1 MEFCQPLTHH
11 HSITP
16 TLRHSRPS
24 PMPPVTL
31 ARHAMATRF
40 ELVLHGGDEAA
51 LRAAGEEALDEIAR
65 LEDELSYF
73 RATSQIF
80 RLNQAA
86 AQRPVRVSPWLFRLL
101 QHARQLSEESAGT
114 FDPTVA
120 PLMRCWGFY
129 TREGRVPEPA
139 ALAAARACVGMNLVE
154 LNEADST
161 VRFARPGVQLD
172 LGSIG
177 KGYAVERA
185 GELLREAGVT
195 SALLHGGTSTIL
207 ALGTPPDAPGWKIA
221 LDHPEPPAPRP
232 PQQPPPPPHAPRT
245 THYVSLRDESL
256 SVSAVWGKSFTA
268 ADRSYGHVIDPRT
281 GAPTQG
287 ALLAAVVLPS
297 ATESDAL
304 STMLLTRGA
313 EGLAALQARRPGLRA
328 LVAAPG
334 PDPEH
339 PHVQAV
345 GFALR
350 PR

>member
-1 MEFCQPLTHH
+1 MT
-11 HSITP
+11 T
-16 TLRHSRPS
+16 
-24 PMPPVTL
+24 VTL

-40 ELVLHGGDEAA
+40 ELVLHGGDAAA

-73 RATSQIF
+73 RPTSQVF
-80 RLNQAA
+80 RLNQEA
-86 AQRPVRVSPWLFRLL
+86 AQRPVRVTPWLFRLL
-101 QHARQLSEESAGT
+101 QQARCLSLDSGGT
-114 FDPTVA
+114 FDITVA

-129 TREGRVPEPA
+129 ARDGQVPEPD

-161 VRFARPGVQLD
+161 VRFTRDGVQLD

-177 KGYAVERA
+177 KGFAVERA

-195 SALLHGGTSTIL
+195 SALLHGGTSTVL
-207 ALGTPPDAPGWKIA
+207 AIGTPPDADAWKVA
-221 LDHPEPPAPRP
+221 VERPSHSAASLPPADL
-232 PQQPPPPPHAPRT
+232 PPPNLAQPWATVR
-245 THYVSLRDESL
+245 LRDESL

-281 GAPTQG
+281 GQPTQG

-304 STMLLTRGA
+304 STMLLTRGPGGF
-313 EGLAALQARRPGLRA
+313 EEVLRLRPGLRA
-328 LVAAPG
+328 LVASPVPG
-334 PDPEH
+334 KELLR
-339 PHVQAV
+339 VEAA
-345 GFALR
+345 GFELR
-350 PR
+350 TD

>member
-1 MEFCQPLTHH
+1 MT
-11 HSITP
+11 I
-16 TLRHSRPS
+16 
-24 PMPPVTL
+24 VTL

-73 RATSQIF
+73 RATSQVF
-80 RLNQAA
+80 RLNQASA
-86 AQRPVRVSPWLFRLL
+86 ERPVRVSPWLFRLL
-101 QHARQLSEESAGT
+101 QRARELSEESGGT

-129 TREGRVPEPA
+129 SREGRVPEPA
-139 ALAAARACVGMNLVE
+139 ALAAARACVGMHLVE
-154 LNEADST
+154 LNEAELT
-161 VRFARPGVQLD
+161 VRFTRPGVQLD

-185 GELLREAGVT
+185 GELLREAGVS
-195 SALLHGGTSTIL
+195 SALWHGGTSTVL
-207 ALGTPPDAPGWKIA
+207 ALGAPPEMPGWTIA
-221 LDHPEPPAPRP
+221 LDHPNHIETRKAEPAHPWA
-232 PQQPPPPPHAPRT
+232 T
-245 THYVSLRDESL
+245 VTLREESL

-297 ATESDAL
+297 ATDSDAL
-304 STMLLTRGA
+304 STMLLTRGSEGFA
-313 EGLAALQARRPGLRA
+313 ELQRRRPGLRA
-328 LVAAPG
+328 LVATRALEK
-334 PDPEH
+334 DLLRVE
-339 PHVQAV
+339 AV
-345 GFALR
+345 GFDGLR
-350 PR
+350 S